1 METTTTTQTKPEP
14 ELGSKEYTLNKMRGL
29 NFNSKAAIIGAG
41 AGLAYAILRNRS
53 KILFVLIGAVGGA
66 LIGTAFMNK
75 KED

>member
-1 METTTTTQTKPEP
+1 MDASTTTDLKPEP
-14 ELGSKEYTLNKMRGL
+14 ELGSKEYALNKMRGL

-66 LIGTAFMNK
+66 LISAAFMKK